1 MTSPCGANLQQIL
14 KANLEKVLNR
24 AADLGADPS
33 RVRVV
38 AVTKSRSAAEAA
50 AAVAAGICDLGENY
64 AGELADKSAELSGR
78 PPQAALSAPPQAAA
92 PRWHFIGNIQR
103 NKVRKIAGC
112 VSFWQS
118 LDRQSAA
125 AEIARRQPGARV
137 LLQISPRRVPG
148 RGGCPA
154 SEASLLLE
162 QSRSMGLS
170 VEGLMSM
177 ALPGPPEE
185 VRAEF
190 RALRS
195 LADSLELPIRSMGT
209 SSDWELAILEGAS
222 MLRLGKVLFAS
233 SNA

>member
-1 MTSPCGANLQQIL
+1 M
-14 KANLEKVLNR
+14 NR
-24 AADLGADPS
+24 AADLGADPA
-33 RVRVV
+33 RVKVV

-50 AAVAAGICDLGENY
+50 AAVAAGLCDLGENY
-64 AGELADKSAELSGR
+64 AGELADKSTE
-78 PPQAALSAPPQAAA
+78 LSAPPKDPA

-103 NKVRKIAGC
+103 NKVRKIAPC

-118 LDRQSAA
+118 VDRQSAA

-154 SEASLLLE
+154 SEAPLLLE
-162 QSRSMGLS
+162 HSRSMGLS

-177 ALPGPPEE
+177 ALPGPPEG

-190 RALRS
+190 QALRS

-222 MLRLGKVLFAS
+222 MLRLGRVLFAS

>member
-1 MTSPCGANLQQIL
+1 M
-14 KANLEKVLNR
+14 NR
-24 AADLGADPS
+24 AAELGADPS
-33 RVRVV
+33 SVKIV

-64 AGELADKSAELSGR
+64 AGELADKAAELSGTAPSAAS
-78 PPQAALSAPPQAAA
+78 PPPDLSAPTKDPA

-118 LDRQSAA
+118 VDRQSAA

-154 SEASLLLE
+154 SEVPLLLE
-162 QSRSMGLS
+162 QSRAVGLS

-190 RALRS
+190 QALRS
-195 LADSLELPIRSMGT
+195 LADSLELPVRSMGT
-209 SSDWELAILEGAS
+209 SSDWELALLEGSS
-222 MLRLGKVLFAS
+222 MLRLGKILFAC

>member
-1 MTSPCGANLQQIL
+1 MTSPGGENLRQLL
-14 KANLEKVLNR
+14 KANLEKVMNR

-33 RVRVV
+33 RVKVV

-64 AGELADKSAELSGR
+64 AGELAGKSAELSGR
-78 PPQAALSAPPQAAA
+78 PPKDPA

-118 LDRQSAA
+118 VDRQSAA
-125 AEIARRQPGARV
+125 AEIARRQPDARV

-154 SEASLLLE
+154 SEAPLLLE

-177 ALPGPPEE
+177 ALPGPSED

-190 RALRS
+190 QALRS

>member
-1 MTSPCGANLQQIL
+1 M
-14 KANLEKVLNR
+14 NR
-24 AADLGADPS
+24 AAELGVDPS
-33 RVRVV
+33 RVQVV

-64 AGELADKSAELSGR
+64 AGELAGKAAELSPR
-78 PPQAALSAPPQAAA
+78 DPA

-118 LDRQSAA
+118 VDRQSAA
-125 AEIARRQPGARV
+125 AEIARRQPGARL

-154 SEASLLLE
+154 SEVPLLLE

-190 RALRS
+190 QALRS
-195 LADSLELPIRSMGT
+195 LADALELPIRSMGT
-209 SSDWELAILEGAS
+209 SSDWELALLEGAN
-222 MLRLGKVLFAS
+222 MLRLGKVLFS
-233 SNA
+233 YSNA